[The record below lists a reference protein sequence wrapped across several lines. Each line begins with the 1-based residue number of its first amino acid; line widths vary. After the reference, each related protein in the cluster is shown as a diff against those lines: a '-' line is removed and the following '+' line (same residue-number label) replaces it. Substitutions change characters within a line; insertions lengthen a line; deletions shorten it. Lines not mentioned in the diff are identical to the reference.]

1 MVYIIYGHAKHL
13 DDDKYWDTIGYETDL
28 ESAEYD
34 KMKLEEANGDTSE
47 FDIRSYDIDIDTD
60 KLDLPYTCCS
70 LFMAIKYDNGV
81 RNPVKGFTKYQDCS
95 DFVGEDYDRADCYD
109 PICVF
114 NRPLWEKNN
123 WKKNIWCDNF

>member
-70 LFMAIKYDNGV
+70 LFMAIKYD
-81 RNPVKGFTKYQDCS
+81 
-95 DFVGEDYDRADCYD
+95 